1 MVYMFQNMYKLEYL
15 DLSSF
20 VPSKVTDVN
29 RMMNQCKLLKTL
41 KISNFDASNIINL
54 SYFCYFCQS
63 LTSID
68 LSNFKTKKVQNLSYM
83 FAEIIKMKFLDF

>member
-20 VPSKVTDVN
+20 VPSKVTDMN
-29 RMMNQCKLLKTL
+29 RMMNQCKLFKTL
-41 KISNFDASNIINL
+41 KISNFDASNVINL

-63 LTSID
+63 LTLIV
-68 LSNFKTKKVQNLSYM
+68 LSKFKTKKIQNL
-83 FAEIIKMKFLDF
+83 